1 MSHGEYK
8 VKRGMTG
15 SLSHE
20 TEMSPNNNAQK
31 CCTGNKNRIMRHKT
45 HTLKQQITHRRYTHF
60 AVKFGL
66 KLPSTALTKS
76 SYINMQQ

>member
-31 CCTGNKNRIMRHKT
+31 CCTGNK
-45 HTLKQQITHRRYTHF
+45 KQNNET
-60 AVKFGL
+60 
-66 KLPSTALTKS
+66 
-76 SYINMQQ
+76 